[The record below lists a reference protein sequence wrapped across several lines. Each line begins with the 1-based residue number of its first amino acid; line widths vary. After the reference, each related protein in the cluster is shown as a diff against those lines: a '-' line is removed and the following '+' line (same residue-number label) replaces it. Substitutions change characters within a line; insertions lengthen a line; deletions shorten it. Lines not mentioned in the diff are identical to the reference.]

1 MKAISIDVISDVICP
16 WCFLGKRRLD
26 KAIALLAGIKV
37 EVNWRP
43 FFLDPTIPAEGMS
56 RRTYLE
62 NKFGTERL
70 KTIHD
75 PLIAAGKAD
84 GVPYAFDKITRTPNT
99 MDAHRLIRWSHV
111 GGKQHDVSERLFM
124 AYFNGGLD
132 IGDRTVLAKIAGEAG
147 MDASEVSTKLDS
159 DADVACGECRSG
171 ARLPDGG
178 DGGSVF
184 HLRAKAGADG
194 GATGG
199 GSGRGHRPACS
210 LADHKLDGV
219 ADACHHKHACQPEA
233 GEPQQL
239 SRHQ

>member
-26 KAIALLAGIKV
+26 KAIGMLGDIKV

-62 NKFGTERL
+62 SKFGAERL

-75 PLIAAGKAD
+75 PILAAGKAD

-99 MDAHRLIRWSHV
+99 MDAHRLIRWSHD
-111 GGKQHDVSERLFM
+111 GGKQHDVTELLFM

-132 IGDRTVLAKIAGEAG
+132 IGDRAVLAKLAGEAG
-147 MDASEVSTKLDS
+147 MDQSDISAKLDS
-159 DADVACGECRSG
+159 DTGIDAVNAEVERAYRMGVKGVPCFIFAQKQGMMG
-171 ARLPDGG
+171 AQ
-178 DGGSVF
+178 
-184 HLRAKAGADG
+184 
-194 GATGG
+194 
-199 GSGRGHRPACS
+199 PAEV
-210 LADHKLDGV
+210 LADAIGKL
-219 ADACHHKHACQPEA
+219 AA
-233 GEPQQL
+233 
-239 SRHQ
+239 

>member
-26 KAIALLAGIKV
+26 KAIVLLAGVKI

-70 KTIHD
+70 KSIHD

-99 MDAHRLIRWSHV
+99 MDAHRLIRWSHAS
-111 GGKQHDVSERLFM
+111 GKQHDVSERLFM

-132 IGDRTVLAKIAGEAG
+132 IGDRTMLAKIAGEAG
-147 MDASEVSTKLDS
+147 MDGSDVSTKLDS
-159 DADVACGECRSG
+159 DADVAAVNAEVEHAYRMGVTGVPCFIFAQKQGLMG
-171 ARLPDGG
+171 AQ
-178 DGGSVF
+178 
-184 HLRAKAGADG
+184 
-194 GATGG
+194 
-199 GSGRGHRPACS
+199 PAEV
-210 LADHKLDGV
+210 LA
-219 ADACHHKHACQPEA
+219 EA
-233 GEPQQL
+233 IN
-239 SRHQ
+239 RFAA

>member
-26 KAIALLAGIKV
+26 KAIALLAGVKV

-70 KTIHD
+70 KSIHD

-84 GVPYAFDKITRTPNT
+84 GVPYAIDKITRTPNT
-99 MDAHRLIRWSHV
+99 MDAHRLIRWSHAS
-111 GGKQHDVSERLFM
+111 GKQHDVSERLFM

-132 IGDRTVLAKIAGEAG
+132 IGDRTMLAKIAGEAG
-147 MDASEVSTKLDS
+147 MDGSDVSTKLDS
-159 DADVACGECRSG
+159 DADVAAVNAEVEHAYRMGVTGVPCFIFAQKQGLMG
-171 ARLPDGG
+171 AQ
-178 DGGSVF
+178 SAEV
-184 HLRAKAGADG
+184 
-194 GATGG
+194 
-199 GSGRGHRPACS
+199 
-210 LADHKLDGV
+210 LA
-219 ADACHHKHACQPEA
+219 EA
-233 GEPQQL
+233 INQFAA
-239 SRHQ
+239 